1 MASRRHSRAQKR
13 HRKSFKGG
21 RREETKEEKKEEG
34 GMLSGLFGSDEKKTE
49 EPAPAETVAPV
60 ETAAPTEEKEE
71 GGLLSGIMGKEV
83 AAPPSGTGKKGKKRR
98 HGKYYTAKQLADA
111 CKKRAHSRRSKRF
124 RRNPRNQKMDA
135 YVPTPMPYNVNPYER

>member
-21 RREETKEEKKEEG
+21 RREETKEETKEEG
-34 GMLSGLFGSDEKKTE
+34 GMLSGLFGSDEKKEE
-49 EPAPAETVAPV
+49 EPAPAETVAPT

-83 AAPPSGTGKKGKKRR
+83 APSSGTGKKGKKRR

>member
-21 RREETKEEKKEEG
+21 RREETKEETKEES
-34 GMLSGLFGSDEKKTE
+34 GMLSGLFGSDEKKAE
-49 EPAPAETVAPV
+49 EPAPAETV
-60 ETAAPTEEKEE
+60 APTEEKEE

-83 AAPPSGTGKKGKKRR
+83 AAPGTGKKGKKRR

-111 CKKRAHSRRSKRF
+111 CKRRAHSRRSKKF

>member
-21 RREETKEEKKEEG
+21 RREETKEETKEEG
-34 GMLSGLFGSDEKKTE
+34 GMLSGLFGSDEKKEE
-49 EPAPAETVAPV
+49 EPAPAETVAPT

-83 AAPPSGTGKKGKKRR
+83 APSSGTGKKGKKRR
-98 HGKYYTAKQLADA
+98 HGKYYTAKQLGDA